1 MQKKDLQLTLNI
13 CDNLSEQFPQNEL
26 YDHVSLTLTGKLYD
40 NDFRFL
46 SGYDDYYESD
56 GEITGG
62 ITYFQVG
69 VRWNTIDLDLSGID
83 PERCYISKLNEI
95 KGLNSIILPIGYQ
108 TTDINFSWKEDTMQ
122 SLVVSEGTTKIDKG
136 SFIRWIS
143 LKDVR
148 LPKSLEKIAPDA
160 FIGCSSLQTFDVPED
175 SEHFVVCDGVLFSK
189 DRSVLIAFPPGL
201 DRESYQIPEGTTLI
215 AECAFKQNPYI
226 KEVYIPKTVVHIKD
240 YAFENCAS
248 LEKIEVD
255 SANPVYLSH
264 QEILYEKGVTVSIQ
278 YAGMYFSE
286 RRAKLLCVPAA
297 NKLTYYESK
306 QTLVTAKCFS
316 GCKNIKSIY
325 LSGKYQ
331 YPLRIDGVFD
341 NCWNVEEISL
351 HNVGGLPRFNDCHA
365 LRKLEITGNFI
376 GNLEDVINSCKN
388 LKEVN
393 VWNNNYHTE
402 DGVVYK
408 GKKIVFPDCKKDG
421 KKRLAPKNTNVP
433 YVSNKKG
440 RKKKYVV
447 NGKIIGTYEEK
458 TIPINISLY
467 DDELD
472 HIKDIIKS
480 GHYKDLRE
488 AIKNDFP
495 EICEKINSK
504 LIPAAYK
511 FYQKEYKDYFS
522 EGPNDGPGD
531 IWLTGDEYSCPIP
544 EEWK

>member
-1 MQKKDLQLTLNI
+1 
-13 CDNLSEQFPQNEL
+13 
-26 YDHVSLTLTGKLYD
+26 
-40 NDFRFL
+40 
-46 SGYDDYYESD
+46 
-56 GEITGG
+56 
-62 ITYFQVG
+62 
-69 VRWNTIDLDLSGID
+69 
-83 PERCYISKLNEI
+83 
-95 KGLNSIILPIGYQ
+95 
-108 TTDINFSWKEDTMQ
+108 
-122 SLVVSEGTTKIDKG
+122 
-136 SFIRWIS
+136 
-143 LKDVR
+143 
-148 LPKSLEKIAPDA
+148 
-160 FIGCSSLQTFDVPED
+160 
-175 SEHFVVCDGVLFSK
+175 
-189 DRSVLIAFPPGL
+189 
-201 DRESYQIPEGTTLI
+201 
-215 AECAFKQNPYI
+215 
-226 KEVYIPKTVVHIKD
+226 
-240 YAFENCAS
+240 
-248 LEKIEVD
+248 
-255 SANPVYLSH
+255 
-264 QEILYEKGVTVSIQ
+264 
-278 YAGMYFSE
+278 
-286 RRAKLLCVPAA
+286 LLCVPAA
-297 NKLTYYESK
+297 NNLTHYESRK
-306 QTLVTAKCFS
+306 TLVTAKCFS

-325 LSGKYQ
+325 ISGKDQ
-331 YPLRIDGVFD
+331 NPLRIDGVFD

-351 HNVGGLPRFNDCHA
+351 HNVGVLPRFNDCHA
-365 LRKLEITGNFI
+365 LRKLKITGDFI

-388 LKEVN
+388 LTEVY

-408 GKKIVFPDCKKDG
+408 GKKIVFSTRKKEG

-480 GHYKDLRE
+480 GHYKDLRK

-511 FYQKEYKDYFS
+511 FYRKEYKDYFS